1 MFWFICGKKN
11 NVQPI
16 LSHIEQESE
25 PINKITNIHDKFIN
39 LTIIDKNNDNIDNN
53 SDIADNNIYDN
64 DDKII
69 DKTLFVI
76 LYKIKSYRSLE
87 KKELSFLRN
96 LKNYDDIYE
105 IINMYNICFQNLALI
120 LDDSHDRKNNIP
132 NN

>member
-1 MFWFICGKKN
+1 MFCFICGKKN
-11 NVQPI
+11 YVTPSPI
-16 LSHIEQESE
+16 LSHNEKE
-25 PINKITNIHDKFIN
+25 PELIHEITNIDDKFVNVTIN
-39 LTIIDKNNDNIDNN
+39 DNN
-53 SDIADNNIYDN
+53 SDITDNNYEN
-64 DDKII
+64 DKII

-120 LDDSHDRKNNIP
+120 LDDCDERKNDIP

>member
-1 MFWFICGKKN
+1 MFCFICGKKN
-11 NVQPI
+11 YVIPTPI
-16 LSHIEQESE
+16 LSHIEKE
-25 PINKITNIHDKFIN
+25 PEPEQMNKITIINDKFVNITIN
-39 LTIIDKNNDNIDNN
+39 DNN
-53 SDIADNNIYDN
+53 SDNSDNNIYDN

-120 LDDSHDRKNNIP
+120 LEDSNDRKK
-132 NN
+132 